1 MGRSAAAAGPG
12 AAEGPGH
19 GPLDHRQARRIFT
32 ASDSDHNYALRIYH
46 CRLLARAAGLRSWH
60 AAGASRTRPE
70 NLQYR
75 DCPYNHDGGGEPV
88 WRCQFGAARRR
99 CDGSA
104 VFPKLS
110 LSIDVPLAVVR
121 ASAPR
126 PQFAMSRVSVE
137 VHGAA
142 SA

>member
-1 MGRSAAAAGPG
+1 MPPGPGGLSLRICNTVTAPTTMMAAA
-12 AAEGPGH
+12 
-19 GPLDHRQARRIFT
+19 
-32 ASDSDHNYALRIYH
+32 S
-46 CRLLARAAGLRSWH
+46 RSG
-60 AAGASRTRPE
+60 GAS
-70 NLQYR
+70 
-75 DCPYNHDGGGEPV
+75 
-88 WRCQFGAARRR
+88 AARRR

-104 VFPKLS
+104 VFPQLIM
-110 LSIDVPLAVVR
+110 SIDVPLAVVR